1 MYKRQ
6 FQESKFRSAP
16 YFDLRI
22 DGITPVSYTHLD
34 VYKRQV
40 KALRASSKLEMICP
54 VKVAETIS
62 SSSHGIRDLKV
73 SKALV
78 RR

>member
-1 MYKRQ
+1 M
-6 FQESKFRSAP
+6 
-16 YFDLRI
+16 
-22 DGITPVSYTHLD
+22 
-34 VYKRQV
+34 V

-54 VKVAETIS
+54 VKVAETIN

>member
-1 MYKRQ
+1 M
-6 FQESKFRSAP
+6 
-16 YFDLRI
+16 
-22 DGITPVSYTHLD
+22 
-34 VYKRQV
+34 V
-40 KALRASSKLEMICP
+40 KALRASSKLEMIWP
-54 VKVAETIS
+54 VNVAETIS